1 MHPSSPAIA
10 DQALTFLVTGMSCG
24 HCGVAVIVID
34 QVSRVAGVS
43 AIDVEL
49 ESKFVHVH
57 GTDVD
62 EKAVAAAV
70 DEAGYEAVQA

>member
-24 HCGVAVIVID
+24 HCGVAVID